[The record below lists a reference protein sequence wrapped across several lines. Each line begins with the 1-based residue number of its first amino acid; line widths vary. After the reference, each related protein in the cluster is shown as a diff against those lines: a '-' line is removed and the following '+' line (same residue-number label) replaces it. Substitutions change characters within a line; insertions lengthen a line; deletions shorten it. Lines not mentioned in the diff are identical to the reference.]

1 MFSYH
6 GVDLLP
12 FCHLYNST
20 WLNERSVELAVWD
33 WWRRRSWDAVS
44 TLEVGNVLN
53 HYEPLAFDHVVVDRY
68 EKSAGVFNLDVFDV
82 DARFDQ
88 IVSISTLEHVR
99 WDEEPR
105 EHDGAIRAV
114 EHLLNLLNPGG
125 RMLVTAP
132 TGHNPGLDEYLLG
145 GAGASRSCTLVREGE
160 LFDPVW
166 RQTSVPEVR
175 PYAGLQPWAQS
186 VWVVEWWL

>member
-1 MFSYH
+1 MIDYF
-6 GVDLLP
+6 GTDLVP
-12 FCHLYNST
+12 FAHLYNST
-20 WLNERSVELAVWD
+20 WLNERGVELAVAAHWLGEQMP
-33 WWRRRSWDAVS
+33 

-68 EKSAGVFNLDVFDV
+68 EQSDGVFNLDVFDV
-82 DARFDQ
+82 DATFDQ

-105 EHDGAIRAV
+105 EDDGAIRAV
-114 EHLLNLLNPGG
+114 EHLLNLLKPGG

-132 TGHNPGLDEYLLG
+132 TGHNPLLDAYL
-145 GAGASRSCTLVREGE
+145 SRPNVATRCCTFVREGG

-166 RQTSVPEVR
+166 RRTDDPDVR
-175 PYAGLQPWAQS
+175 PYGGLQPWAQA
-186 VWVVEWWL
+186 VWIAEWEL